1 MGASEV
7 VSPDAAR
14 SGLRAAAAAALSRAP
29 ESVATGASAFDPPA
43 APEPGLVGE
52 PPGAAMSVG
61 NPPTATPPGLDI
73 ASGVCR
79 LCMLC
84 SACSR
89 RSCCA

>member
-1 MGASEV
+1 MGTSEV

-29 ESVATGASAFDPPA
+29 EGDATDTSAFDPPA

-52 PPGAAMSVG
+52 PPGAAMSAG
-61 NPPTATPPGLDI
+61 TPPTDTPTGLDI
-73 ASGVCR
+73 AHGVCR
-79 LCMLC
+79 ICMLC
-84 SACSR
+84 SACSC